1 MRASTA
7 KTLAAVVLTGV
18 GSALVVG
25 FRTPPTAAVA
35 PAGVPPVDP
44 TATGVGAS
52 GASGASSAG
61 SASSAAPA
69 GSARPGGRT
78 YADGTFV
85 GTAVGEP
92 WGQFQ
97 VGVSISG
104 GRIIS
109 VSVLQAPQDG
119 RSSRINSQA
128 VPMLTQAVIAAQGAS
143 VDTISGA
150 TWTSESYLSSLQ
162 AALDQSKAVEQAAG

>member
-44 TATGVGAS
+44 TATGV